1 MSQVSVYKIQGYFFC
16 TLWSY
21 RSVILLKIVA
31 FYSVSPHMDCKQIL
45 QWLAPTLWTLY
56 GLFVRVQR
64 ALTLCTSSRA
74 SLLPLSL
81 LMAPESISTPLGCQS
96 LTQWHH
102 RTLVSSSGRSLP
114 SGQNAPGQSHQWDN
128 ALVLVHLH
136 IQGGARAPAWC
147 CPLLPLMTPS
157 CPAPDCNVGTDLSY
171 HSATSGEFPWLLD
184 PSPRELPLPI
194 VSWHFWNYTLN
205 IINDQA

>member
-1 MSQVSVYKIQGYFFC
+1 MDFLSGFRGHSHFAPLPGHLFFPSLC
-16 TLWSY
+16 WWLRSPFQLLWAVNPWLSDTTGHW
-21 RSVILLKIVA
+21 
-31 FYSVSPHMDCKQIL
+31 SPA
-45 QWLAPTLWTLY
+45 LADP
-56 GLFVRVQR
+56 
-64 ALTLCTSSRA
+64 C
-74 SLLPLSL
+74 PLAK
-81 LMAPESISTPLGCQS
+81 MHQD
-96 LTQWHH
+96 
-102 RTLVSSSGRSLP
+102 
-114 SGQNAPGQSHQWDN
+114 NAHQWDN

-194 VSWHFWNYTLN
+194 VSWHFWNYTPN